1 MNEGRRAVALTTG
14 PASSDVPTDKAGR
27 RIKKTA
33 LRQAA
38 KALAPEGSRVNADL
52 AEGVSDAEE
61 PGTLSPL
68 RRDDAKNEG
77 EVRRVLILYTEFLDI
92 VEEKPNGKSKY
103 RTAGRYVDQL
113 SVLRSRPAI
122 SDKSERPH
130 DGAPRI
136 NLRGGEMIVITTFPC
151 PI

>member
-61 PGTLSPL
+61 PDPLSPL
-68 RRDDAKNEG
+68 RRDDAK
-77 EVRRVLILYTEFLDI
+77 
-92 VEEKPNGKSKY
+92 K
-103 RTAGRYVDQL
+103 
-113 SVLRSRPAI
+113 
-122 SDKSERPH
+122 
-130 DGAPRI
+130 
-136 NLRGGEMIVITTFPC
+136 
-151 PI
+151 